1 MAGVPRLLQ
10 ICAKLQRPNVRI
22 IRAGEAQWEHPIRP
36 LYLHGEEEAS
46 FLEQEGMGEL
56 RWWFNGDNKA
66 GAEVHW
72 WRLFALL

>member
-36 LYLHGEEEAS
+36 LYLHGEKEAS

-56 RWWFNGDNKA
+56 R
-66 GAEVHW
+66 
-72 WRLFALL
+72 